1 MHNVANR
8 VAASLAAILLVVA
21 APLGPACSQGLDK
34 MRLGYSGTGLN
45 NYVLE
50 MDRRGGIFRKN
61 GLDLEVVYVNSGSL
75 LNQALIAGTFDVSFS
90 QGSEAMLAKLRGADM
105 RITAVIANRFN
116 HVYLT
121 ASAIT
126 SIKQLKGK
134 KVAVSRFGSGSHF
147 QSNLALKEGG
157 LDPDKDVTILQIG
170 NSAAR
175 MAAILSGTVDGT
187 IMAADFVPRAKKEGF
202 NVVADLADSKIDYPF
217 LSLNMMGNYI
227 ERNPKMVKSLIKS
240 MSESIRALQTD
251 LSAAKVVVRAVLRT
265 EDVETVD
272 YATMRSIQVLARR
285 PFPTSAGIQTVL
297 DELGKEP
304 KAKSSK
310 FEDFVDLRVGALE
323 LFIPDEVL
331 RQRDV
336 RQVRGIENQAFC
348 AVSRQRGTADD
359 CSRHDVG
366 RRQDGDSKR
375 NELCH
380 CPHASIRPWH
390 GRAPSLRCWRSVCRR
405 RCKGSRRLPT
415 A

>member
-1 MHNVANR
+1 MKTLVAR
-8 VAASLAAILLVVA
+8 HIALVVAASLAAMA
-21 APLGPACSQGLDK
+21 AVGPLSAQTLDK

-50 MDRRGGIFRKN
+50 MGRRAGIFRKN

-90 QGSEAMLAKLRGADM
+90 QGSESMLAKLRGADM

-121 ASAIT
+121 APTIT

-157 LDPDKDVTILQIG
+157 LDPDKDVTVLQIG
-170 NSAAR
+170 NSGAR

-187 IMAADFVPRAKKEGF
+187 IIAADFVPRAKKEGF
-202 NVVADLADSKIDYPF
+202 NIVADLADSKIDYPF
-217 LSLNMMGNYI
+217 LSLNMMGSYI
-227 ERNPKMVKSLIKS
+227 DRNPKMVKALIKG
-240 MSESIRALQTD
+240 MAESITVLQTD
-251 LSAAKVVVRAVLRT
+251 TNAAKAVVRSVLRT
-265 EDVETVD
+265 DDIETAD

-285 PFPTSAGIQTVL
+285 PFPTPAGIQTVL

-310 FEDFVDLRVGALE
+310 FEDFVDLRALKELDREGA
-323 LFIPDEVL
+323 F
-331 RQRDV
+331 
-336 RQVRGIENQAFC
+336 
-348 AVSRQRGTADD
+348 
-359 CSRHDVG
+359 
-366 RRQDGDSKR
+366 K
-375 NELCH
+375 
-380 CPHASIRPWH
+380 
-390 GRAPSLRCWRSVCRR
+390 
-405 RCKGSRRLPT
+405 
-415 A
+415 